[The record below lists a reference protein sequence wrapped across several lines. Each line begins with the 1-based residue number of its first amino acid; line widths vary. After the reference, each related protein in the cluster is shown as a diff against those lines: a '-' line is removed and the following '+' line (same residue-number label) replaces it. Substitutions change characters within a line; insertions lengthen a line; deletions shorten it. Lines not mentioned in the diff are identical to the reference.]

1 MLTDFWKLSL
11 LGVPWAASSGL
22 PLSVF
27 LVSDALSSLL
37 LKCYYPQS
45 HSLGPHPFLLCMLSV
60 GHPDSFL
67 QPLPL
72 GNLLLGLYVPLKLPL
87 SKLCSLSK
95 LLSAPMPFWDYLIS
109 NQPCPLSLWFFC
121 CSTLTLAFPSGKKIP
136 AHRLKPLWIFTQLP
150 FPSAGINC
158 CLHW

>member
-1 MLTDFWKLSL
+1 MLIDFWKLSPA
-11 LGVPWAASSGL
+11 GVPRAASSGL

-27 LVSDALSSLL
+27 LVSDPLSSLL

-45 HSLGPHPFLLCMLSV
+45 HSLGPHPFLLCMFSV

-72 GNLLLGLYVPLKLPL
+72 GNLLLGLYEPLKLPL

-95 LLSAPMPFWDYLIS
+95 LLSAPMPF
-109 NQPCPLSLWFFC
+109 
-121 CSTLTLAFPSGKKIP
+121 
-136 AHRLKPLWIFTQLP
+136 
-150 FPSAGINC
+150 
-158 CLHW
+158 